1 MTTANAY
8 ILNVPNRRREIL
20 LQGEKAA
27 EPVPVFSHNR
37 QAPLVVFASFEDKQ
51 ITHIADG
58 RKGLYAGTGLVRL
71 NMNNL
76 QILNRSI
83 SFDEIEAGIEG
94 KIRPHL
100 RRVLASGGLLP
111 PAVRHAVVDRIVA
124 LDKSLR
130 NRLLRFSAL
139 RSNALGRLKNQ
150 ERHNLALQKESLGI
164 ALGIAGFTKKE
175 LLDWTLPSKDKNRCF
190 LDGLPKVQMR
200 EDEMLLG
207 DFLSVPGFKAIN
219 DDTDHCAVRT
229 FKKPNDRLPRL
240 TVIMANRLPLE
251 QQTGADLIY
260 FNETYRS
267 FVMVQCK
274 AMEQGQNGAEFRW
287 TQEDQFEREI
297 LRMDSMVAK
306 LNKEKSGTSPDGYRF
321 SENPFF
327 LKFCP
332 RVRFNPDDKS
342 LSKGIYLPLDLW
354 RRNHIAGRLKG
365 KRGGNLLTFE
375 NVGRRITNS
384 EFISLV
390 TNSWVGTSIEQS
402 GHLEN
407 WIRGVLVSG
416 KSITFAIKHSA
427 PFLPVS

>member
-94 KIRPHL
+94 KIRSHL
-100 RRVLASGGLLP
+100 HRVLASGGLLP

-150 ERHNLALQKESLGI
+150 EKHNLALQKESLGI

-175 LLDWTLPSKDKNRCF
+175 LLDWKLPSKDKNRCF

-219 DDTDHCAVRT
+219 DDTDHYAVRT
-229 FKKPNDRLPRL
+229 FKKPKRQFASTDRDYGQSVAFG
-240 TVIMANRLPLE
+240 T
-251 QQTGADLIY
+251 AD
-260 FNETYRS
+260 RS
-267 FVMVQCK
+267 
-274 AMEQGQNGAEFRW
+274 
-287 TQEDQFEREI
+287 
-297 LRMDSMVAK
+297 
-306 LNKEKSGTSPDGYRF
+306 
-321 SENPFF
+321 
-327 LKFCP
+327 
-332 RVRFNPDDKS
+332 
-342 LSKGIYLPLDLW
+342 
-354 RRNHIAGRLKG
+354 
-365 KRGGNLLTFE
+365 
-375 NVGRRITNS
+375 
-384 EFISLV
+384 
-390 TNSWVGTSIEQS
+390 
-402 GHLEN
+402 
-407 WIRGVLVSG
+407 
-416 KSITFAIKHSA
+416 
-427 PFLPVS
+427 